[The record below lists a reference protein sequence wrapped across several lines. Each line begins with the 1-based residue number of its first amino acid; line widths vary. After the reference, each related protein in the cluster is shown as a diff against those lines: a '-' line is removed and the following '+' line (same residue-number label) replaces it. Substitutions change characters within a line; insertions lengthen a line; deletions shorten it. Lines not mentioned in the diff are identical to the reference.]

1 MNTSLRVAAIG
12 AALCITLSPL
22 HAATEQ
28 ECLSLWKTAD
38 IDANGALSKSEDSAG
53 YLAIAQKAGK
63 PLQSD
68 TLSRADFL
76 QLCADNA
83 FAAAGAA
90 TSPSPAAGR
99 DLGKG
104 DLTPARNPLSEADA
118 RSKIEA
124 SGFREIQGLKLGD
137 DSIWRGSAVVNGER
151 QSIAIDAQGDIVAK
165 SDGPKSEMAQS
176 EAPPPKPA
184 PQAKAEPK
192 ASPVSTQVEGVER
205 GSAGPGGLMLWT
217 FLLIGNALALVMLSW
232 MTAGGTSAMSP
243 RPGATTFR

>member
-1 MNTSLRVAAIG
+1 MDNRLRVAAIG
-12 AALCITLSPL
+12 AALCISLSPV

-53 YLAIAQKAGK
+53 YTAIAQKAGK
-63 PLQSD
+63 PLQSGD
-68 TLSRADFL
+68 LSRADFL

-83 FAAAGAA
+83 FAAAA
-90 TSPSPAAGR
+90 SPGPAAGR
-99 DLGKG
+99 DMGKG

-118 RSKIEA
+118 RSKLEA
-124 SGFREIQGLKLGD
+124 SGFREIQGLKLGS

-165 SDGPKSEMAQS
+165 SDAPKNEVAQS
-176 EAPPPKPA
+176 DAPPAKPA

-192 ASPVSTQVEGVER
+192 APLASTQVEGVER
-205 GSAGPGGLMLWT
+205 GSAGPGGLIVWT
-217 FLLIGNALALVMLSW
+217 FLLIGNALALVLLSW

-243 RPGATTFR
+243 RPGTPTFS